1 MAIACPACKKAD
13 QTETACQRCGCDLT
27 RLHDI
32 VVAAGKRLG
41 AAHTALECRDWA
53 GALTQATRSWRL
65 LHTAESAQV
74 AFLAAAASG
83 ESASALRWRER
94 AVGRLR

>member
-27 RLHDI
+27 RMHD
-32 VVAAGKRLG
+32 VVAAAGKRLG
-41 AAHTALECRDWA
+41 AAHTALARRDWLA
-53 GALTQATRSWRL
+53 ALKQATHSWRL

-74 AFLAAAASG
+74 AFLAAAAGGDGSR
-83 ESASALRWRER
+83 ALRWRER
-94 AVGRLR
+94 AAGRLR